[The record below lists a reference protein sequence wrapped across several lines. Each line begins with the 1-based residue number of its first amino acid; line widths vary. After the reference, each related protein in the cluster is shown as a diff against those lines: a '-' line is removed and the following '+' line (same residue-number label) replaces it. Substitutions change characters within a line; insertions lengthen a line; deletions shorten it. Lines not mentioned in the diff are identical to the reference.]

1 MAEAKERKKQEF
13 FARMPD
19 PQTSQT
25 VRRLMAVA
33 EENDG
38 YISWEKQG
46 FSIRSRRKN
55 FPEWAN
61 RVSVAWI
68 YPPNAETWMT
78 CKDFS
83 FGAGAGKKGRFGGVP
98 EYLREFL
105 ENWANSFSGLPYA
118 ERVRS
123 ESIIAYSVTHA
134 AAVRH
139 SDELAERLGR
149 VLRQLR
155 ELPAGEG

>member
-1 MAEAKERKKQEF
+1 MAETQERKEQEF

-25 VRRLMAVA
+25 VRRLMEVA
-33 EENDG
+33 EENG
-38 YISWEKQG
+38 GVVSWARVG
-46 FSIRSRRKN
+46 FSIRSKREDFVGWPRQ
-55 FPEWAN
+55 
-61 RVSVAWI
+61 VSVAWI

-105 ENWANSFSGLPYA
+105 ENWANSFAGLPYA

-123 ESIIAYSVTHA
+123 ESIIAYAVTHA

-139 SDELAERLGR
+139 SDELAERLKN
-149 VLRQLR
+149 VLVALQTLA
-155 ELPAGEG
+155 PA